1 MIGHKR
7 KGDEILEIS
16 NDKNDKNENNEEIIN
31 EKEEE
36 KEKEKEIYKSNKPLW
51 NQEVKKSI
59 HLFGLS
65 TNELELEKIEDI
77 MDEQENK
84 DNETVINQNEYPFYS
99 TIKKMMYSF
108 GDVKEP
114 NKKTIVAILNFVNNY
129 LNLLIQIMQ
138 ECDYKKIIEYLY
150 KPEKE
155 KMDSI
160 KKYKHKSLFANNIFN
175 KKELDLTF
183 FGANN
188 DNNENN
194 DNNDNYDNNNNNNNN
209 DNNNNISD
217 LDESLNDLNMYGD
230 EDNDNEDKNK
240 KNTNNDFENNNNNCD
255 NNNNDNKSINNNNN
269 NNLSLNII
277 NQDKDD
283 NNMERA
289 LFQDKRTELMD
300 SKTYEEYIK
309 CRQQNFLTRGKKFFI
324 NFLQNFAKNDKFPN
338 ELKESNNVEL
348 IAFILNEEI
357 KKIITNSIRN
367 KHPNKKLFIITQPL
381 SPEDVEIPSKNEL
394 LVLSNFLNNF
404 HNDIYMINEF
414 KKKRTNNKDYNKNV
428 KIKNGK
434 NGEIYLIVKKF
445 AFIHDK
451 EESEFLSKMKSI
463 SETQVINGILKLRE
477 QLVKAKNHKINMR
490 EGLRNNNKNK
500 TSQNKKL
507 IGIKE
512 MIDFI
517 GVDNYYEY
525 YLCKDYLR
533 NINLEEIKIN
543 EFNSYLSTLNKIN
556 KKKISSKFD
565 DWLNL
570 SPEEKQEIKKE
581 FNNLTTDDDVIQL

>member
-1 MIGHKR
+1 MIGQKR
-7 KGDEILEIS
+7 KGDKLQEIT
-16 NDKNDKNENNEEIIN
+16 NDNNEEIIN

-36 KEKEKEIYKSNKPLW
+36 KEKEIYSSNKPLW
-51 NQEVKKSI
+51 IQEVKKSI
-59 HLFGLS
+59 KFFPLS
-65 TNELELEKIEDI
+65 TNELEFEKIEDI
-77 MDEQENK
+77 MDQ
-84 DNETVINQNEYPFYS
+84 DNNDTIINHEEHPFYS

-114 NKKTIVAILNFVNNY
+114 NKNTIIKISNFVNNY
-129 LNLLIQIMQ
+129 IYLLIQIIQ

-150 KPEKE
+150 KPEKD
-155 KMDSI
+155 KLDSI
-160 KKYKHKSLFANNIFN
+160 KKYKHKSFLVNNIFN
-175 KKELDLTF
+175 KKDLDLTF
-183 FGANN
+183 FGE
-188 DNNENN
+188 NNE
-194 DNNDNYDNNNNNNNN
+194 DNDNNNNN
-209 DNNNNISD
+209 D
-217 LDESLNDLNMYGD
+217 LDESLDELNMYGEED
-230 EDNDNEDKNK
+230 NDDKNKKCINKEDNDNNEKN
-240 KNTNNDFENNNNNCD
+240 N
-255 NNNNDNKSINNNNN
+255 SINNKK
-269 NNLSLNII
+269 LSFNIF
-277 NQDKDD
+277 NQEKDD
-283 NNMERA
+283 NNKEITI
-289 LFQDKRTELMD
+289 FQDKRTELMD

-324 NFLQNFAKNDKFPN
+324 NFLQNFVKNEKFPN
-338 ELKESNNVEL
+338 ELKESNNIEL

-381 SPEDVEIPSKNEL
+381 SPEDVELSSKNEIF
-394 LVLSNFLNNF
+394 VLSNFLNNF

-414 KKKRTNNKDYNKNV
+414 KKKKPNNRDLNKNV
-428 KIKNGK
+428 KVKNGK

-477 QLVKAKNHKINMR
+477 QLVKAKNHKINSR

-500 TSQNKKL
+500 TQQSKKL

-517 GVDNYYEY
+517 GVNNYYEY
-525 YLCKDYLR
+525 YLCKDYLK
-533 NINLEEIKIN
+533 NINLEDIKIN
-543 EFNSYLSTLNKIN
+543 EFNSYLSLLNKIN

-570 SPEEKQEIKKE
+570 SPDEKQEIKKE
-581 FNNLTTDDDVIQL
+581 FNNLTSDVIQL